1 MSDFFCNFAFFCL
14 GFLMLLGLLFSM
26 MSFIKFAQNIIDDL
40 EDKKRCSSDSKDFR
54 IDDPVVYND
63 HGDDYFTHINGVYS
77 WEEKFCYSLE
87 AVEFVVWSSWLRHP
101 TQEELEKYFRK

>member
-1 MSDFFCNFAFFCL
+1 MSDSFTLFIA
-14 GFLMLLGLLFSM
+14 LLYLVVALVLVFWR
-26 MSFIKFAQNIIDDL
+26 FIQSYL
-40 EDKKRCSSDSKDFR
+40 DKKYYFALSDSKDFK

-77 WEEKFCYSLE
+77 WEEKLCYSLE

-101 TQEELEKYFRK
+101 TKEELEKYFRK